1 MCDDWLVDLRNDGEL
16 TVCSILGESTEEQP
30 SDSEEEPYLAV
41 ARGQSLRK
49 ASLAS
54 NGAHTNS
61 NANAITNTHK
71 TSSNQLKNSNDSSFN
86 SSHSSIVMPNHNS
99 DDSSVEQNEKAQTSG
114 TGPYSDLGRLIQI
127 QQQQQQGG
135 ASSQQQQLYNYLLY
149 SNLLNNVKM

>member
-1 MCDDWLVDLRNDGEL
+1 MSGDWLVDLRNDGAL

-30 SDSEEEPYLAV
+30 SDAEEEPYLAV
-41 ARGQSLRK
+41 ARSQSLRK

-54 NGAHTNS
+54 NGAHTN
-61 NANAITNTHK
+61 ANTNTQK

-86 SSHSSIVMPNHNS
+86 YSYSSAVMPNHNS

-114 TGPYSDLGRLIQI
+114 TGPYSDLGRLMQI
-127 QQQQQQGG
+127 QQQQQGG
-135 ASSQQQQLYNYLLY
+135 TSGQQQQQLYNYLLY